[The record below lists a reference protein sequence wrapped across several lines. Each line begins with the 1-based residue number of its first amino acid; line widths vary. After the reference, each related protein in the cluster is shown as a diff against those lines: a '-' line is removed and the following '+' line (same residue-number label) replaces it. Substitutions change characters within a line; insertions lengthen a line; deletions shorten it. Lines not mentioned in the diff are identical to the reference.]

1 MNFKKQCKNSFYILS
16 IMIGLISCS
25 FNSNKITNVMPI
37 NDISSDTKYLD
48 IISKGYMGGSLIYNE
63 EDNSLGQL
71 ANGVSVAIRLS
82 KSQRYDTS
90 ETESVFKE
98 EDGSVIY
105 GLLVIDKIDSEKIS
119 FKSELYDITG
129 NAYLEKTFLLY
140 KNECADLNDD
150 GLVDIQYTKPYSK
163 RSGYEKA
170 MYLNFLSSQENLNI
184 TMFAVLIEQYPGKT
198 YPNGIIGVNND
209 DKFIV
214 QKYVNTETAQR
225 SVVSGVYKGDYVVD
239 NLNNKYQIISNN
251 QYARHARS
259 VSDDDL
265 IDLDSEIEDEN
276 TIFQFIEEDFA
287 FSTVNDFL
295 SSLPKKIV
303 DKYNEYEGIEKL
315 NEILKDKELLKIID
329 EEQGSILPA
338 NEKEEIF
345 NQFDFLTVEETIQLN
360 RVFLEK
366 NYPVSCPQRVTVS
379 TVITEVLPLASIVF
393 TESDTHEDIVEESS
407 TCDIELP
414 ESENRAAS
422 ASFSKCKT
430 EEEYY
435 AKLDTLENDFNSYNK
450 FFSRSDFKI
459 PICKDKTVDTKL
471 VLKNSR
477 IALGIKG
484 SFSSTW
490 GSVRS
495 SLGAAVFF
503 KATANVGV
511 EITKTSTNNTL
522 TKDYQ
527 GTETDAQ
534 IKNKSV
540 TIPIIKKDLTLCEFE
555 LCQSTNLAN
564 FAIGPI
570 LIGIN
575 LDLGIGLPIKTTFE
589 MDCELSYSA
598 HIAGLAKAGI
608 SVGVDYGI
616 KWKKMWFIRIP
627 RIYIDWIGNASASA
641 EAICFFDQDFESL
654 DLNLSKLALQF
665 SVEPYVKAGI
675 SVSVAAVVHAG
686 CGIQFGTKGYVNFG
700 YYNPYIKGSYGLD
713 NTSSIYA
720 NVFLGLKGVK
730 VLGISICEIGKEWE
744 WVLFENKT
752 PIIPETKLFEYKVN

>member
-1 MNFKKQCKNSFYILS
+1 MSLSKQCKNLFYVLF
-16 IMIGLISCS
+16 IMIGLSSCS
-25 FNSNKITNVMPI
+25 FHSNKISNVMLI
-37 NDISSDTKYLD
+37 NDISADTKYLD
-48 IISKGYMGGSLIYNE
+48 IISKGYMGGALIYNE
-63 EDNSLGQL
+63 TDNSLGQL

-82 KSQRYDTS
+82 RSQRYDTS

-119 FKSELYDITG
+119 FKSELYDIMG
-129 NAYLEKTFLLY
+129 NVYLEKTITLN
-140 KNECADLNDD
+140 KDECADLNDD

-170 MYLNFLSSQENLNI
+170 MYLNFLSSQEDLNI

-214 QKYVNTETAQR
+214 QKYINTETAQR
-225 SVVSGVYKGDYVVD
+225 SVISGVYKGDYVVD
-239 NLNNKYQIISNN
+239 NLNNKYQVISNN

-265 IDLDSEIEDEN
+265 IDLDSEIEEN

-303 DKYNEYEGIEKL
+303 DKYNEYAGIEKL

-345 NQFDFLTVEETIQLN
+345 NQFDFLTTEETIQLN

-393 TESDTHEDIVEESS
+393 TESDMYEDIVEEASS
-407 TCDIELP
+407 YDSCPSEN
-414 ESENRAAS
+414 ENRAAS
-422 ASFSKCKT
+422 ASFSECKT
-430 EEEYY
+430 EKEYY
-435 AKLDTLENDFNSYNK
+435 AKLNTLESDFNSYNEI
-450 FFSRSDFKI
+450 FSFPDFPI

-511 EITKTSTNNTL
+511 EVTKTSTNDTL

-527 GTETDAQ
+527 GTKTDAQ
-534 IKNKSV
+534 VKNNSV
-540 TIPIIKKDLTLCEFE
+540 TIPIIKKDLTLLEFE

-598 HIAGLAKAGI
+598 HIAGLAKASI
-608 SVGVDYGI
+608 AVGVDYGI
-616 KWKKMWFIRIP
+616 KWKKVWFIKIP
-627 RIYIDWIGNASASA
+627 SVYIDWIGNASASA

-654 DLNLSKLALQF
+654 DLKLSKLALQF
-665 SVEPYVKAGI
+665 SVEPYVKAGL
-675 SVSVAAVVHAG
+675 SVSIAAVVHAG
-686 CGIQFGTKGYVNFG
+686 CGIQFGTKGYVKFG
-700 YYNPYIKGSYGLD
+700 YYNPYLRGSYGLD

-744 WVLFENKT
+744 WNLFKKNM
-752 PIIPETKLFEYKVN
+752 PIIPETKLFECKIN

>member
-90 ETESVFKE
+90 ETESIFKE
-98 EDGSVIY
+98 EDGSVMY

-214 QKYVNTETAQR
+214 QKYINTETAQR
-225 SVVSGVYKGDYVVD
+225 SVISGVYKGDYVVD
-239 NLNNKYQIISNN
+239 NLNNKYQVISNN

-265 IDLDSEIEDEN
+265 IDLDSEIEEN
-276 TIFQFIEEDFA
+276 TVFQFIEEDFA
-287 FSTVNDFL
+287 FSTIDDFL
-295 SSLPKKIV
+295 SVLPEKIIS
-303 DKYNEYEGIEKL
+303 KYQEYIGIEKL

-345 NQFDFLTVEETIQLN
+345 NQFDFLTTEETIQLN

-393 TESDTHEDIVEESS
+393 TESDTYEDIVEEASS
-407 TCDIELP
+407 YDSCPSEN
-414 ESENRAAS
+414 ENRAAS
-422 ASFSKCKT
+422 ASFSECKT
-430 EEEYY
+430 EKEYY
-435 AKLDTLENDFNSYNK
+435 AKLNTLESDFNSYNEI
-450 FFSRSDFKI
+450 FSFPDFEV
-459 PICKDKTVDTKL
+459 PIQKDKSVNTKL
-471 VLKNSR
+471 ILKDSR

-511 EITKTSTNNTL
+511 EVTKTSTNDTL

-527 GTETDAQ
+527 GTKTDAQ
-534 IKNKSV
+534 VKNNSV
-540 TIPIIKKDLTLCEFE
+540 TIPIIKKDLTLLEFE

-608 SVGVDYGI
+608 AVGVDYGI
-616 KWKKMWFIRIP
+616 KWKKVWFIKIP
-627 RIYIDWIGNASASA
+627 SVYIDWIGNASASA

-654 DLNLSKLALQF
+654 DLKLSKLALQF
-665 SVEPYVKAGI
+665 SVEPYVKAGL
-675 SVSVAAVVHAG
+675 SVSIAAVVHAG
-686 CGIQFGTKGYVNFG
+686 CGIQFGTKGYVKFG
-700 YYNPYIKGSYGLD
+700 YYNPYLRGSYGLD

-730 VLGISICEIGKEWE
+730 VLGISIPSLGYPWE
-744 WVLFENKT
+744 WDLFENDT
-752 PIIPETKLFEYKVN
+752 PIIKETTLFEYKIN

>member
-1 MNFKKQCKNSFYILS
+1 MSLSKQCKNLFYVLF
-16 IMIGLISCS
+16 IMIGLSSCS
-25 FNSNKITNVMPI
+25 FHSNKISNVMLI
-37 NDISSDTKYLD
+37 NDISADTKYLD
-48 IISKGYMGGSLIYNE
+48 IISKGYMGGALIYNE
-63 EDNSLGQL
+63 TDNSLGQL

-82 KSQRYDTS
+82 RSQRYDTS

-119 FKSELYDITG
+119 FKSELYDIMG
-129 NAYLEKTFLLY
+129 NVYLEKTITLN
-140 KNECADLNDD
+140 KDECADLNDD

-170 MYLNFLSSQENLNI
+170 MYLNFLSSQEDLNI

-214 QKYVNTETAQR
+214 QKYINTETAQR
-225 SVVSGVYKGDYVVD
+225 SVISGVYKGDYVVD
-239 NLNNKYQIISNN
+239 NLNNKYQVISNN

-265 IDLDSEIEDEN
+265 IDLDSEIEEN

-303 DKYNEYEGIEKL
+303 DKYNEYAGIEKL

-345 NQFDFLTVEETIQLN
+345 NQFDFLTTEETIQLN

-393 TESDTHEDIVEESS
+393 TESDTYENIVEEASS
-407 TCDIELP
+407 YDSCPSEN
-414 ESENRAAS
+414 ENRAAS
-422 ASFSKCKT
+422 ASFSECKT
-430 EEEYY
+430 EKEYY
-435 AKLDTLENDFNSYNK
+435 AKLNTLEKDFNSYK
-450 FFSRSDFKI
+450 EIFPFSNFEV
-459 PICKDKTVDTKL
+459 PIQKDKSVNTKL
-471 VLKNSR
+471 ILKDSR

-511 EITKTSTNNTL
+511 EVTKTSTNDTL

-527 GTETDAQ
+527 GTKTDAQ
-534 IKNKSV
+534 VKNNSV
-540 TIPIIKKDLTLCEFE
+540 TIPIIKKDITLYEFE

-564 FAIGPI
+564 FAVGPI

-608 SVGVDYGI
+608 AVGVDYGI
-616 KWKKMWFIRIP
+616 KWKKVWFIRIP
-627 RIYIDWIGNASASA
+627 SVYIDWIGNASASA

-654 DLNLSKLALQF
+654 DLKLSKLALQF
-665 SVEPYVKAGI
+665 SVEPYVKAGL
-675 SVSVAAVVHAG
+675 SVSIAAVVHAG

-700 YYNPYIKGSYGLD
+700 YYNPYLRGSYGLD

-730 VLGISICEIGKEWE
+730 VLGISIPTLGYPWE
-744 WVLFENKT
+744 WDLFENDT
-752 PIIPETKLFEYKVN
+752 PIIKETTLFEYKIN

>member
-1 MNFKKQCKNSFYILS
+1 MNLKKQCKNSFCILS

-37 NDISSDTKYLD
+37 NDISSETKYLD

-90 ETESVFKE
+90 ETEAVFKE
-98 EDGSVIY
+98 EDGSVMY

-119 FKSELYDITG
+119 FKSEFYDITG
-129 NAYLEKTFLLY
+129 NTYLEKTFSLY

-265 IDLDSEIEDEN
+265 IDLDSEIEEN
-276 TIFQFIEEDFA
+276 TVFQFIEEDFA
-287 FSTVNDFL
+287 FSTIDDFL
-295 SSLPKKIV
+295 SVLPEKIIS
-303 DKYNEYEGIEKL
+303 KYQEYIGIEKL

-345 NQFDFLTVEETIQLN
+345 NQFDFLTTEETIQLN

-393 TESDTHEDIVEESS
+393 TESDMYEDIVEAASS
-407 TCDIELP
+407 YDSCPSEN
-414 ESENRAAS
+414 ENRAAS
-422 ASFSKCKT
+422 ASFSECKT
-430 EEEYY
+430 EKEYY
-435 AKLDTLENDFNSYNK
+435 AKLNTLEKDFNSYNEI
-450 FFSRSDFKI
+450 FSFPDFPI

-511 EITKTSTNNTL
+511 EVTKTSTNDTL

-527 GTETDAQ
+527 GTKTDAQ
-534 IKNKSV
+534 VKNNSV
-540 TIPIIKKDLTLCEFE
+540 TIPIIKKDLTLLEFE

-608 SVGVDYGI
+608 AVGVDYGI
-616 KWKKMWFIRIP
+616 KWKKVWFIKIP
-627 RIYIDWIGNASASA
+627 SVYIDWIGNASASA

-654 DLNLSKLALQF
+654 DLKLSKLALQF
-665 SVEPYVKAGI
+665 SVEPYVKAGL
-675 SVSVAAVVHAG
+675 SVSIAAVVHAG
-686 CGIQFGTKGYVNFG
+686 CGIQFGTKGYVKFG
-700 YYNPYIKGSYGLD
+700 YYNPYLRGSYGLD

-730 VLGISICEIGKEWE
+730 VLGISIPSLGYSWE
-744 WVLFENKT
+744 WDLFENNT
-752 PIIPETKLFEYKVN
+752 PIIKETTLFEYKIN

>member
-1 MNFKKQCKNSFYILS
+1 MSLSKQCKNLFYVLF
-16 IMIGLISCS
+16 IMIGLSSCS
-25 FNSNKITNVMPI
+25 FHSNKISNVMLI
-37 NDISSDTKYLD
+37 NDISADTKYLD
-48 IISKGYMGGSLIYNE
+48 IISKGYMGGALIYNE
-63 EDNSLGQL
+63 TDNSLGQL

-82 KSQRYDTS
+82 RSQRYDTS

-119 FKSELYDITG
+119 FKSELYDIMG
-129 NAYLEKTFLLY
+129 NVYLEKTITLN
-140 KNECADLNDD
+140 KDECADLNDD

-170 MYLNFLSSQENLNI
+170 MYLNFLSSQEDLNI

-214 QKYVNTETAQR
+214 QKYINTETAQR
-225 SVVSGVYKGDYVVD
+225 SVISGVYKGDYVVD
-239 NLNNKYQIISNN
+239 NLNNKYQVISNN

-265 IDLDSEIEDEN
+265 IDLDSEIEEN

-303 DKYNEYEGIEKL
+303 DKYNEYAGIEKL

-345 NQFDFLTVEETIQLN
+345 NQFDFLTTEETIQLN

-393 TESDTHEDIVEESS
+393 TESDMYEDIVEEASS
-407 TCDIELP
+407 YDSCPSEN
-414 ESENRAAS
+414 ENRAAS
-422 ASFSKCKT
+422 ASFSECKT
-430 EEEYY
+430 EKEYY
-435 AKLDTLENDFNSYNK
+435 AKLNTLESDFNSYNEI
-450 FFSRSDFKI
+450 FSFPDFPI

-511 EITKTSTNNTL
+511 EVTKTSTNDTL

-527 GTETDAQ
+527 GTKTDAQ
-534 IKNKSV
+534 VKNNSV
-540 TIPIIKKDLTLCEFE
+540 TIPIIKKDLTLLEFE

-608 SVGVDYGI
+608 AVGVDYGI
-616 KWKKMWFIRIP
+616 KWKKVWFIKIP
-627 RIYIDWIGNASASA
+627 SVYIDWIGNASASA

-654 DLNLSKLALQF
+654 DLKLSKLALQF
-665 SVEPYVKAGI
+665 SVEPYVKAGL
-675 SVSVAAVVHAG
+675 SVSIAAVVHAG
-686 CGIQFGTKGYVNFG
+686 CGIQFGTKGYVKFG
-700 YYNPYIKGSYGLD
+700 YYNPYLRGSYGLD

-744 WVLFENKT
+744 WNLFKKNM
-752 PIIPETKLFEYKVN
+752 PIIPETKLFECKIN

>member
-1 MNFKKQCKNSFYILS
+1 MSLSKQCKNLFYVLF
-16 IMIGLISCS
+16 IMIGLSSCS
-25 FNSNKITNVMPI
+25 FHSNKISNVMLI
-37 NDISSDTKYLD
+37 NDISADTKYLD
-48 IISKGYMGGSLIYNE
+48 IISKGYMGGALIYNE
-63 EDNSLGQL
+63 TDNSLGQL

-82 KSQRYDTS
+82 RSQRYDTS

-119 FKSELYDITG
+119 FKSELYDIMG
-129 NAYLEKTFLLY
+129 NVYLEKTITLN
-140 KNECADLNDD
+140 KDECADLNDD

-170 MYLNFLSSQENLNI
+170 MYLNFLSSQEDLNI

-214 QKYVNTETAQR
+214 QKYINTETAQR
-225 SVVSGVYKGDYVVD
+225 SVISGVYKGDYVVD
-239 NLNNKYQIISNN
+239 NLNNKYQVISNN

-265 IDLDSEIEDEN
+265 IDLDSEIEEN

-303 DKYNEYEGIEKL
+303 DKYNEYAGIEKL

-345 NQFDFLTVEETIQLN
+345 NQFDFLTTEETIQLN

-393 TESDTHEDIVEESS
+393 TESDTYENIVEEASS
-407 TCDIELP
+407 YDSCPSEN
-414 ESENRAAS
+414 ENRAAS
-422 ASFSKCKT
+422 ASFSECKT
-430 EEEYY
+430 EKEYY
-435 AKLDTLENDFNSYNK
+435 AKLNTLEKDFNSYNK
-450 FFSRSDFKI
+450 IFSFPDFEV
-459 PICKDKTVDTKL
+459 PIQKDKSVNTKL
-471 VLKNSR
+471 ILKDSR

-511 EITKTSTNNTL
+511 EVTKTSTNDTL

-527 GTETDAQ
+527 GTKTDAQ
-534 IKNKSV
+534 VKNNSV
-540 TIPIIKKDLTLCEFE
+540 TIPIIKKDLTLLEFE

-608 SVGVDYGI
+608 AVGVDYGI
-616 KWKKMWFIRIP
+616 KWKKVWFIKIP
-627 RIYIDWIGNASASA
+627 SVYIDWIGNASASA

-654 DLNLSKLALQF
+654 DLKLSKLALQF
-665 SVEPYVKAGI
+665 SVEPYVKAGL
-675 SVSVAAVVHAG
+675 SVSIAAVVHAG
-686 CGIQFGTKGYVNFG
+686 CGIQFGTKGYVKFG
-700 YYNPYIKGSYGLD
+700 YYNPYLRGSYGLD

-730 VLGISICEIGKEWE
+730 VLGISIPTLGYPWE
-744 WVLFENKT
+744 WDLFENDT
-752 PIIPETKLFEYKVN
+752 PIIKETTLFEYKIN